1 MNIYDLVYF
10 YYDCL
15 VYIYILVNS
24 FQGCP
29 LYTFIIDYSDLLVYS
44 YFKQYS
50 GE

>member
-1 MNIYDLVYF
+1 MNIYNLVYF
-10 YYDCL
+10 YYGCL

-29 LYTFIIDYSDLLVYS
+29 LFTFIIDYSELLLYS
-44 YFKQYS
+44 YFTQSS